1 MLLFTGIRHEIYFI
15 SANSPGSLHDSD
27 VLHSS
32 NLFVKLQA
40 ECWRPFPGCV
50 ILGDS
55 GYPGLYP
62 FLATPYLPGVAKT
75 DVRKKQYNDAF
86 VPARSNVERTIG
98 IFKAKFQSLKS
109 GLRLQEPVQ
118 CTRVIEI
125 LAAMHNFVIRANNP
139 EDDLDPA
146 EMEEIE
152 RQIREKAWLNDQ
164 PAINVG
170 NSVQTRD
177 RILANYF

>member
-1 MLLFTGIRHEIYFI
+1 MMLFTGIRHEIYFI

-32 NLFVKLQA
+32 DLFVKMLS
-40 ECWRPFPGCV
+40 EGWRPFPGCV

-62 FLATPYLPGVAKT
+62 FLATPYLPAVAKT
-75 DVRKKQYNDAF
+75 DPRKKQYNDAF
-86 VPARSNVERTIG
+86 VPARSNVERSIG

-109 GLRLQEPVQ
+109 GLRLPEPVQ

-125 LAAMHNFVIRANNP
+125 LAAIHNFVIRANNP
-139 EDDLDPA
+139 ED
-146 EMEEIE
+146 E
-152 RQIREKAWLNDQ
+152 EKAQ
-164 PAINVG
+164 
-170 NSVQTRD
+170 
-177 RILANYF
+177 